1 MKWNEYPEFTM
12 LVKGDSEGKFAG
24 AVLVMDDNQKQV
36 QEFCDGTEVPCTWGP
51 GTSDEH
57 GQFQQDKI
65 RLNLET
71 KLFYAYVEPEEV
83 KLARELATAKS
94 QKLSTLQQHLSSTD
108 YEAIKFAEGEKTAEE
123 YAEMK
128 ALRASWRVLYNQI
141 QACTTI
147 EESNAITIEKWPKTN
162 V

>member
-83 KLARELATAKS
+83 KLARELATAKN

-108 YEAIKFAEGEKTAEE
+108 YEAIKFAEGVLSDEE
-123 YAEMK
+123 FAPVKE
-128 ALRASWRVLYNQI
+128 LRFTWRSLINQL
-141 QACTTI
+141 QECTTI
-147 EESNAITIEKWPKTN
+147 AEVNSIVFDSYPKS
-162 V
+162 